1 MIKILKLQMVLIYDI
16 SEIDVRDAFC
26 YDKKA
31 NEYKQEKEKK
41 PQIVF
46 IIFYL
51 MIKQKNI

>member
-1 MIKILKLQMVLIYDI
+1 MVLIYDI